1 MGWESKCEWKE
12 AKGEPEDFKKIVKEN
27 ILNI

>member
-12 AKGEPEDFKKIVKEN
+12 AKGGPEDFKKRGMKKIY
-27 ILNI
+27 